1 MPKKS
6 VADFGVEYWQILDV
20 NGNVDKKLM
29 PRLSPDQIKELYELM
44 LLTRIF
50 DEKAF
55 HLQRQGRIG
64 TYLPVKG
71 QEASQVG
78 TAYTLDKNDWVLPSG
93 RDIGVCI
100 ARNLPLH
107 MILQYRG
114 GDERGVQI
122 PEGLN
127 IFPFTIPSS
136 THIPHCTGVAWAS
149 KLLKQKSV
157 VMGYFGD
164 GATSR
169 GDFHEGLNF
178 AGVYKVPVVFVC
190 ENNGYAI
197 SLPRARQ
204 TAAETIAQRAFAYGF
219 EGIQVDGNDVFAT
232 YSAAEY
238 AVKKARNGKGPT
250 LIECITYRMG
260 DHSTADDA
268 SRYRSQKEVAKWAKR
283 DPIDRL
289 EKYMRKNKL
298 LNDKNKKTIMERIK
312 DRVEKAVEEY
322 EKIPPPQPEDMF
334 RYTYAEIPEKL
345 QEQMRELMETPERV

>member
-1 MPKKS
+1 MPKKI
-6 VADFGVEYWQILDV
+6 VANFNVEYWQVLSPD
-20 NGNVDKKLM
+20 GNVDKKLM
-29 PRLSPDQIKELYELM
+29 PELSPDEIKELYELM
-44 LLTRIF
+44 LLARTF
-50 DEKAF
+50 DDKAF

-78 TAYTLDKNDWVLPSG
+78 TAYALDKNDWILPSG
-93 RDIGVCI
+93 RDIAACI
-100 ARNLPLH
+100 TRKLPIH
-107 MILQYRG
+107 MILLYRG
-114 GDERGVQI
+114 GDARGAQI

-136 THIPHCTGVAWAS
+136 THITHCTGVAWAS
-149 KLLKQKSV
+149 KLLKQKAV

-164 GATSR
+164 GASSR

-197 SLPRARQ
+197 SLPREKQ
-204 TAAETIAQRAFAYGF
+204 TAAETIAQRAFSYGF
-219 EGIQVDGNDVFAT
+219 EGIQVDGNDVFAA
-232 YSAAEY
+232 YAAAKY
-238 AVKKARNGKGPT
+238 AVEKARKGKGPT
-250 LIECITYRMG
+250 LIECVTYRMG

-268 SRYRSQKEVAKWAKR
+268 TRYRSQEEVAQWAKR
-283 DPIDRL
+283 DPIETL

-298 LNDKNKKTIMERIK
+298 LDEKSKKTLFENIK
-312 DRVEKAVEEY
+312 AKVEEAVTVY

-334 RYTYAEIPEKL
+334 KYTYAQMPEKL
-345 QEQMRELMETPERV
+345 KEQMEELNFPG

>member
-1 MPKKS
+1 MPKKIITN
-6 VADFGVEYWQILDV
+6 FKVEYWQILDG

-29 PRLSPDQIKELYELM
+29 PELSAEQIKELYEFM
-44 LLTRIF
+44 LLTRLF
-50 DEKAF
+50 DEKTF
-55 HLQRQGRIG
+55 KLQRQGRIG
-64 TYLPVKG
+64 TYLPVRG

-78 TAYTLDKNDWVLPSG
+78 AAYALGKNDWVLPYG

-100 ARNLPLH
+100 ARNFPLH

-114 GDERGVQI
+114 GDERGAHI

-149 KLLKQKSV
+149 KLLKQKAV
-157 VMGYFGD
+157 VMGFFGD
-164 GATSR
+164 GSTSR

-178 AGVYKVPVVFVC
+178 AGVYKVPVIFVC

-197 SLPRARQ
+197 SLPRAKQ
-204 TAAETIAQRAFAYGF
+204 TAAETIAQKAFAYGF

-232 YSAAEY
+232 FSAAKH
-238 AVKKARNGKGPT
+238 AVEKARKGKGPT
-250 LIECITYRMG
+250 LIECVTYRMA

-268 SRYRSQKEVAKWAKR
+268 ARYRTQQEVAQWAKK

-298 LNDKNKKTIMERIK
+298 LNEKSKKALIAKISGK
-312 DRVEKAVEEY
+312 IEKAVEEY
-322 EKIPPPQPEDMF
+322 EKVTPPQPEDLF
-334 RYTYAEIPEKL
+334 KYTYDQMPEKL
-345 QEQMRELMETPERV
+345 QEQMKELLEG

>member
-1 MPKKS
+1 MPKKA
-6 VADFGVEYWQILDV
+6 VANFKVEYWQILSQE
-20 NGNVDKKLM
+20 GSIDKRLM
-29 PRLSPDQIKELYELM
+29 PELPPAQIRELYELM
-44 LLTRIF
+44 LLTRVF

-64 TYLPVKG
+64 TYLPVRG

-78 TAYTLDKNDWVLPSG
+78 TAYALGKKDWILPSG
-93 RDIGVCI
+93 RDIGVCLT
-100 ARNLPLH
+100 RRLPLH

-164 GATSR
+164 GASSR

-190 ENNGYAI
+190 ENNGWAI

-204 TAAETIAQRAFAYGF
+204 TAAETLAQRAFGYGF
-219 EGIQVDGNDVFAT
+219 EGIQVDGNDVFAV
-232 YSAAEY
+232 Y
-238 AVKKARNGKGPT
+238 AVARYAVEKARKGKGPT
-250 LIECITYRMG
+250 LIECVTYRMA

-268 SRYRSQKEVAKWAKR
+268 SRYRSQKEVAQWAKR

-289 EKYMRKNKL
+289 EKYMRKNRL
-298 LNDKNKKTIMERIK
+298 LNDKGKQTIMEGVRQ
-312 DRVEKAVEEY
+312 RVEKTVEEY
-322 EKIPPPQPEDMF
+322 EKVAPPQPEDVF
-334 RYTYAEIPEKL
+334 KYTYAEMPEKL
-345 QEQMRELMETPERV
+345 QEQMRELTEG